1 MTNYTNDIL
10 ELILQNQNFIH
21 NVRNLKLLI
30 DENTRIYN
38 LISQMIHLHQNLKK
52 ILISNDIYLYQ
63 LSLLLSKDYNC
74 SNTLNT
80 IIFYHVEFKLV
91 NNLGEILE
99 QSNVLESVHIF
110 FCSFLNSNLTQQ
122 IINLTKPFKLK
133 SLFIVIEKS
142 QIEAAQQLLQISGDY
157 LENFWFPYNASI
169 NQQLLKYCK
178 NIKLLYFGMYEK

>member
-38 LISQMIHLHQNLKK
+38 LTSQMIHLHQNLKK

-91 NNLGEILE
+91 NNLGEIFE

-142 QIEAAQQLLQISGDY
+142 QIEAAQQSLQISGDY
-157 LENFWFPYNASI
+157 LENFWFSYNASI